1 MVVCWD
7 CILLFGYV
15 CWKWWYDDVVFNEW
29 IGRVVDRENNIY
41 NNLDLVK
48 NFSNI
53 FEYDL
58 LNYLKR
64 VLLVENI
71 SGNLYYIVDVVFS
84 KLIYENMYDIVS

>member
-1 MVVCWD
+1 M
-7 CILLFGYV
+7 
-15 CWKWWYDDVVFNEW
+15 N
-29 IGRVVDRENNIY
+29 RENNIY

-84 KLIYENMYDIVS
+84 KGIYENMYDIVI

>member
-1 MVVCWD
+1 MNDYYNV
-7 CILLFGYV
+7 L
-15 CWKWWYDDVVFNEW
+15 N
-29 IGRVVDRENNIY
+29 RENNIY

-84 KLIYENMYDIVS
+84 KLIYENMYDIVG

>member
-1 MVVCWD
+1 MNDYYNV
-7 CILLFGYV
+7 L
-15 CWKWWYDDVVFNEW
+15 N
-29 IGRVVDRENNIY
+29 RENNIY

-84 KLIYENMYDIVS
+84 KVIYENMYDIVS

>member
-1 MVVCWD
+1 MNDYYNV
-7 CILLFGYV
+7 L
-15 CWKWWYDDVVFNEW
+15 N
-29 IGRVVDRENNIY
+29 RENNIY

-84 KLIYENMYDIVS
+84 KGIYENMYDIVS

>member
-1 MVVCWD
+1 MNDYYNV
-7 CILLFGYV
+7 L
-15 CWKWWYDDVVFNEW
+15 N
-29 IGRVVDRENNIY
+29 RENNIY

>member
-1 MVVCWD
+1 MNRD
-7 CILLFGYV
+7 Y
-15 CWKWWYDDVVFNEW
+15 
-29 IGRVVDRENNIY
+29 NIY

-64 VLLVENI
+64 VLMVENI

-84 KLIYENMYDIVS
+84 KVIYENMYDIVS

>member
-1 MVVCWD
+1 MNDYYNV
-7 CILLFGYV
+7 L
-15 CWKWWYDDVVFNEW
+15 N
-29 IGRVVDRENNIY
+29 RENNIY

-84 KLIYENMYDIVS
+84 KGIYENMYDIVI

>member
-1 MVVCWD
+1 MNDYYNV
-7 CILLFGYV
+7 L
-15 CWKWWYDDVVFNEW
+15 N
-29 IGRVVDRENNIY
+29 RENNIY

-84 KLIYENMYDIVS
+84 KGIYENMYDIVN

>member
-1 MVVCWD
+1 M
-7 CILLFGYV
+7 
-15 CWKWWYDDVVFNEW
+15 N
-29 IGRVVDRENNIY
+29 RENNIY

-48 NFSNI
+48 NFRNI

>member
-1 MVVCWD
+1 MNDYYNV
-7 CILLFGYV
+7 L
-15 CWKWWYDDVVFNEW
+15 N
-29 IGRVVDRENNIY
+29 RENNIY

-84 KLIYENMYDIVS
+84 KVVYENMYDIVS

>member
-1 MVVCWD
+1 MNDYYNV
-7 CILLFGYV
+7 L
-15 CWKWWYDDVVFNEW
+15 N
-29 IGRVVDRENNIY
+29 RENNIY

-84 KLIYENMYDIVS
+84 KEIYENMYDIVI

>member
-1 MVVCWD
+1 MNDYYNV
-7 CILLFGYV
+7 L
-15 CWKWWYDDVVFNEW
+15 N
-29 IGRVVDRENNIY
+29 RENNIY

-48 NFSNI
+48 NFRNI

-84 KLIYENMYDIVS
+84 KGIYENMYDIVI

>member
-1 MVVCWD
+1 M
-7 CILLFGYV
+7 
-15 CWKWWYDDVVFNEW
+15 N
-29 IGRVVDRENNIY
+29 RENNIY

>member
-1 MVVCWD
+1 MNRD
-7 CILLFGYV
+7 Y
-15 CWKWWYDDVVFNEW
+15 
-29 IGRVVDRENNIY
+29 NIY

-48 NFSNI
+48 YFSNI

-84 KLIYENMYDIVS
+84 KVIYENMYDIVS